1 MKTFE
6 FKVENLGPITNAKF
20 YSSHL
25 NVLCGK
31 NNSGKSFLIHAVYCI
46 FQYLNEILEIKPKK
60 KLVDELLSNG
70 SAEFQLDDYLGNL
83 NLLIKDAMPKVI
95 ERLPGLMNKRKDA
108 FKECSISVSI
118 NEEYARSFLI
128 DLPIDFRLQPLQN
141 LKVSLAKEQGKS
153 TCRFILENSSETLPK
168 EGIINDVLTFALRQ
182 LMGKVLPRPV
192 LLTAERTGVSLFAS
206 DVMSYALSKR
216 SERTSYGIDRAA
228 TAALLEHYPMA
239 IIQEMMLQSDIKQTR
254 QDRPY
259 LMGGFAS
266 VDAFYEW
273 FASKVMDGDIVSRDG
288 KLYYKQSSNQLDMP
302 IADVSSS
309 VRALTELN
317 YFVHYLMAP
326 GALLMIDEPE
336 LNLHPERQRLLMRAL
351 ARMTN
356 KFGVGIVLSTHSVT
370 MVRELNTLLAF
381 KSIGDDAVAMVKAY
395 GYEDDELLDEDDV
408 SCGVVEDGT
417 IYQSKQG
424 LQKKGFYVQSFDDT
438 NDAIAS
444 VQSDIISRWE

>member
-6 FKVENLGPITNAKF
+6 FNVENLGPITNAKF

-46 FQYLNEILEIKPKK
+46 FQYLNEILAIKPKK

-83 NLLIKDAMPKVI
+83 NLLIKDAMPNVI

-254 QDRPY
+254 QDRP
-259 LMGGFAS
+259 
-266 VDAFYEW
+266 
-273 FASKVMDGDIVSRDG
+273 
-288 KLYYKQSSNQLDMP
+288 
-302 IADVSSS
+302 
-309 VRALTELN
+309 
-317 YFVHYLMAP
+317 
-326 GALLMIDEPE
+326 
-336 LNLHPERQRLLMRAL
+336 
-351 ARMTN
+351 
-356 KFGVGIVLSTHSVT
+356 STQ
-370 MVRELNTLLAF
+370 A
-381 KSIGDDAVAMVKAY
+381 
-395 GYEDDELLDEDDV
+395 
-408 SCGVVEDGT
+408 
-417 IYQSKQG
+417 
-424 LQKKGFYVQSFDDT
+424 
-438 NDAIAS
+438 
-444 VQSDIISRWE
+444 

>member
-6 FKVENLGPITNAKF
+6 FNVENLGPITNAKF

-46 FQYLNEILEIKPKK
+46 FQYLNEILAIKPKK

-83 NLLIKDAMPKVI
+83 NLLIKDAMPNVI

-259 LMGGFAS
+259 LMGGFAPA
-266 VDAFYEW
+266 DAFYEW
-273 FASKVMDGDIVSRDG
+273 FASKVMDGDVVSRDG
-288 KLYYKQSSNQLDMP
+288 KLYYKQGSNQLDMP

-395 GYEDDELLDEDDV
+395 GYEDDELLDEDGV

-424 LQKKGFYVQSFDDT
+424 LQKKGFFVQSFDNT
-438 NDAIAS
+438 NDAIAA